1 MVESNIFLFS
11 VFLSSHIEF
20 YILSFKYC
28 DKDIFRHAPSSNMY
42 FSFTLSQKLVEILPP
57 NEELKPKQHTE
68 NGNQHRKEKEGKKE
82 ALF

>member
-1 MVESNIFLFS
+1 
-11 VFLSSHIEF
+11 
-20 YILSFKYC
+20 
-28 DKDIFRHAPSSNMY
+28 MY
-42 FSFTLSQKLVEILPP
+42 FSFTLFQKLVEILPS